1 MRKRTHKDCW
11 TLVYF
16 SFSFI
21 KTENKHFSFF
31 VKTVIIISA
40 TIITSIITVAIKP
53 CHHVIY
59 IIFAL
64 DLIKDEYSV
73 IITLLWSTQNC
84 YTLF

>member
-1 MRKRTHKDCW
+1 M
-11 TLVYF
+11 LVYF

-40 TIITSIITVAIKP
+40 TIITSIITAAIKS
-53 CHHVIY
+53 CYHIIY

-73 IITLLWSTQNC
+73 IVTPLRSTQNC